1 MIHPTIQSKRLW
13 QSLMEMSEIGQTLGG
28 GVCRLALT
36 DEDLAARK
44 LFIKWCEDAKLIIRV
59 DELGNIFARRAGS
72 DMNTPPVMTGS
83 HLDTQPLGGRFD
95 GVYGVLAGLEVV
107 RALNDAKIET
117 THPIDIVVWTN
128 EEGSRCPAGCMGSA
142 VFAGQRDLN
151 AMLNLTDSN
160 GHTVKDELK
169 RIGFDG
175 PEKCGNV
182 TIAALYEVHIEQ
194 GPILENEN
202 KTIGVVMS
210 AQGLRCFWVHVSGIE
225 GHAGT
230 LPMDKRRDAFQG
242 ASRMAVAID
251 DLANTF
257 VPHPVITIGVVNVG
271 PGSRSTI
278 PGTTSFM
285 IDCRCPDEEGLNELE
300 DQIRIICEGIAK
312 TRGLGIKIELI
323 SKITPVSFNKDC
335 INSVRNAAN
344 KRQLEHQDIS
354 SGAGHDA
361 CHVSIVAPVGMIF
374 IPCKN
379 GISHNETEYASP
391 DDIAAGAQVLYDVIV
406 EAAKIE

>member
-1 MIHPTIQSKRLW
+1 MIYPTIQSERLW
-13 QSLMEMSEIGQTLGG
+13 QSLMEMAGIGQTLGG

-36 DEDLAARK
+36 DEDLFARE
-44 LFIKWCEDAKLIIRV
+44 LFIKWCKDANLTIRV

-72 DMNTPPVMTGS
+72 DVNAHPVMTGS

-95 GVYGVLAGLEVV
+95 GAYGVLAGLEVV
-107 RALNDAKIET
+107 RTLNDTKIET
-117 THPIDIVVWTN
+117 IHPIDIVVWTN
-128 EEGSRCPAGCMGSA
+128 EEGSRFPAGCMGSA
-142 VFAGQRDLN
+142 VFAGQRNLD
-151 AMLNLTDSN
+151 AMLNLTDAD
-160 GHTVKDELK
+160 GYTVKDELK

-175 PEKCGNV
+175 LTKCGHV
-182 TIAALYEVHIEQ
+182 EIAALYEVHIEQ

-202 KTIGVVMS
+202 KTIGVVTG

-230 LPMDKRRDAFQG
+230 LPMNKRRDAFQG
-242 ASRMAVAID
+242 AARMAVAID
-251 DLANTF
+251 NLAITF
-257 VPHPVITIGVVNVG
+257 VPPPVITIGVVNVG

-285 IDCRCPDEEGLNELE
+285 IDCRCPDEQGLNELE
-300 DQIRIICEGIAK
+300 DEIKTICEGIAK

-323 SKITPVSFNKDC
+323 SKITPISFNKDC
-335 INSVRNAAN
+335 INSVRNAAK
-344 KRQLEHQDIS
+344 KRQLEHRDIG

-374 IPCKN
+374 IPCKH
-379 GISHNETEYASP
+379 GISHNEEEYASP
-391 DDIAAGAQVLYDVIV
+391 DDIAAGAQVLFDVV
-406 EAAKIE
+406 VGAAKIE

>member
-1 MIHPTIQSKRLW
+1 MIYPTIQSERLW
-13 QSLMEMSEIGQTLGG
+13 QSLMEMAGIGQTLGG

-36 DEDLAARK
+36 DEDLFARE
-44 LFIKWCEDAKLIIRV
+44 LFIKWCKDANLTIRV

-72 DMNTPPVMTGS
+72 DVNAHPVMTGS

-95 GVYGVLAGLEVV
+95 GAYGVLAGLEVV
-107 RALNDAKIET
+107 RTLNDTKIET
-117 THPIDIVVWTN
+117 IHPIDIVVWTN
-128 EEGSRCPAGCMGSA
+128 EEGSRFPAGCMGSA
-142 VFAGQRDLN
+142 VFAGQRNLD
-151 AMLNLTDSN
+151 AMLNLTDAD
-160 GHTVKDELK
+160 GYTVKDELK

-175 PEKCGNV
+175 LTKCGHV
-182 TIAALYEVHIEQ
+182 EIAALYEVHIEQ

-202 KTIGVVMS
+202 KTIGVVTG

-230 LPMDKRRDAFQG
+230 LPMNKRRDAFQG
-242 ASRMAVAID
+242 AARMAVAID
-251 DLANTF
+251 NLAITF
-257 VPHPVITIGVVNVG
+257 VPPPVITIGVVNVG

-285 IDCRCPDEEGLNELE
+285 IDCRYPDEQGLNELE
-300 DQIRIICEGIAK
+300 DEIKTICEGIAK

-323 SKITPVSFNKDC
+323 SKITPISFNKDC
-335 INSVRNAAN
+335 INSVRNAAK
-344 KRQLEHQDIS
+344 KRQLEHRDIS

-374 IPCKN
+374 IPCKH
-379 GISHNETEYASP
+379 GISHNEEEYASP
-391 DDIAAGAQVLYDVIV
+391 DDIAAGAQVLFDVV
-406 EAAKIE
+406 VGAAKIE

>member
-1 MIHPTIQSKRLW
+1 MIYPTIQSERLW
-13 QSLMEMSEIGQTLGG
+13 RSLMEMAEIGQTSGG

-36 DEDLAARK
+36 DEDLAARE
-44 LFIKWCEDAKLIIRV
+44 LFVKWCEDARLTIRV

-72 DMNTPPVMTGS
+72 DLYAPPVMTGS

-95 GVYGVLAGLEVV
+95 GVYGVLAGLEVA
-107 RALNDAKIET
+107 RTLNDAKIET
-117 THPIDIVVWTN
+117 THPIDVVVWTN
-128 EEGSRCPAGCMGSA
+128 EEGSRFPAGCMGSA
-142 VFAGQRDLN
+142 VFAGQRDLDV
-151 AMLNLTDSN
+151 MLNLTDADGYS
-160 GHTVKDELK
+160 VKDELK

-182 TIAALYEVHIEQ
+182 SIKALYEAHIEQ
-194 GPILENEN
+194 GPILENAS

-242 ASRMAVAID
+242 AARMAVAID
-251 DLANTF
+251 NLANTF

-285 IDCRCPDEEGLNELE
+285 IDCRCPDEQGLNELE
-300 DQIRIICEGIAK
+300 DEIKIICKGIAK
-312 TRGLGIKIELI
+312 TRGLEINIEMI
-323 SKITPVSFNKDC
+323 SKITPITFNKDC
-335 INSVRNAAN
+335 INSIRNAAE
-344 KRQLEHQDIS
+344 KRKLEHQDIS

-361 CHVSIVAPVGMIF
+361 CHVSFIAPVGMIF
-374 IPCKN
+374 IPCEH

-391 DDIAAGAQVLYDVIV
+391 SDITAGAQVLFDVV
-406 EAAKIE
+406 VGAAKLE

>member
-1 MIHPTIQSKRLW
+1 MVYPTIQSERLW
-13 QSLMEMSEIGQTLGG
+13 QSLMEMAEIGQTSGG

-36 DEDLAARK
+36 DEDLAARE
-44 LFIKWCEDAKLIIRV
+44 LFIKWCKDANLTIRV

-72 DMNTPPVMTGS
+72 DVNAHPVMTGS

-95 GVYGVLAGLEVV
+95 GAYGVLAGLEVV
-107 RALNDAKIET
+107 RTLNDTKIET
-117 THPIDIVVWTN
+117 IHPIDIVVWTN
-128 EEGSRCPAGCMGSA
+128 EEGSRFPAGCMGSA
-142 VFAGQRDLN
+142 VFAGQRNLD
-151 AMLNLTDSN
+151 AMLNLTDAD
-160 GHTVKDELK
+160 GYTVKDELK

-175 PEKCGNV
+175 LTKCGHV
-182 TIAALYEVHIEQ
+182 EIAALYEVHIEQ

-202 KTIGVVMS
+202 KTIGVVTG

-230 LPMDKRRDAFQG
+230 LPMNKRRDAFQG
-242 ASRMAVAID
+242 AARMAVAID
-251 DLANTF
+251 NLAITF
-257 VPHPVITIGVVNVG
+257 VPPPVITIGVVNVG

-285 IDCRCPDEEGLNELE
+285 IDCRCPDEQGLNELE
-300 DQIRIICEGIAK
+300 DEIKTICEGIAK

-323 SKITPVSFNKDC
+323 SKITPISFNKDC
-335 INSVRNAAN
+335 INSVRNAAK
-344 KRQLEHQDIS
+344 KRQLEHRDIG

-374 IPCKN
+374 IPCKH
-379 GISHNETEYASP
+379 GISHNEEEYASP
-391 DDIAAGAQVLYDVIV
+391 DDIAAGAQVLFDVV
-406 EAAKIE
+406 VGAAKIE